1 MKAALLTGLNQFEV
15 QEIAKPIP
23 AENEVLVKVKAAGIC
38 GSDIHKMQSEW
49 KYALPMV
56 MGHEFAGEVEAIGK
70 NVTTVSVGD
79 RVAVAPLL
87 PCYDCIYCKSG
98 KFQLCDR
105 YQMIGSHRYGGF
117 EEYCLVPAT
126 NVINIGSKI
135 SYEEAA
141 MIEPLAVAAHGVMG
155 LNPQL
160 GDQVAVFGLGT
171 IGILSVQWLKLAG
184 VKRIIGIDIDPNK
197 LEESKKYGVT
207 DTINPLEES
216 LEERVFSLTEGMG
229 VDIALECAG
238 SKITEEQCLLIT
250 RKGGTIG
257 YQGIAYSDVLLRQ
270 KAFENIFRREYT
282 LKGFWNSY
290 SAPFPGKE
298 WTHSVAFIES
308 GQINL
313 KDMISHRFT
322 LDDIQTAFNITVN
335 REESYNK
342 VMIFPGESQCKKEK
356 K

>member
-1 MKAALLTGLNQFEV
+1 MKAALLTGLNNFE
-15 QEIAKPIP
+15 IHTIDKPTP
-23 AENEVLVKVKAAGIC
+23 QGNEVLVKVKAAGIC

-49 KYALPMV
+49 KYDLPMV
-56 MGHEFAGEVEAIGK
+56 MGHEFAGEVEAVGEA
-70 NVTTVSVGD
+70 VQSVAVGD
-79 RVAVAPLL
+79 RVAAAPLL
-87 PCYDCIYCKSG
+87 PCNSCVYCKAG
-98 KFQLCDR
+98 KYQLCEH

-117 EEYCLVPAT
+117 EEYCLVPEP
-126 NVINIGSKI
+126 NIIQIGNKI

-155 LNPQL
+155 LDPQM

-171 IGILSVQWLKLAG
+171 IGILSVQWLRLAG
-184 VKRIIGIDIDPNK
+184 VKKIIGIDIDPCK
-197 LEESKKYGVT
+197 LKEAKKYGVT
-207 DTINPLEES
+207 DTINS
-216 LEERVFSLTEGMG
+216 LEEPLEKRIFELTGGLG

-238 SKITEEQCLLIT
+238 SKVTEEQCLLIT
-250 RKGGTIG
+250 RKGGKVG
-257 YQGIAYSDVLLRQ
+257 YQGIAYTDVLLRQ

-298 WTHSVAFIES
+298 WTHSVDFIES

-313 KDMISHRFT
+313 KDMISHRFA
-322 LDDIQTAFNITVN
+322 LDDIQKAFNLTVN

-342 VMIFPGESQCKKEK
+342 VMIFPEEQ
-356 K
+356 

>member
-1 MKAALLTGLNQFEV
+1 MKAALLTSLNKFEIKNL
-15 QEIAKPIP
+15 EKPIP
-23 AENEVLVKVKAAGIC
+23 KENEVLVKVKAAGIC
-38 GSDIHKMQSEW
+38 GSDIHKMQSGW
-49 KYALPMV
+49 RYGLPMV
-56 MGHEFAGEVEAIGK
+56 MGHEFAGEVEAIGSEVK
-70 NVTTVSVGD
+70 NIVVGD
-79 RVAVAPLL
+79 RVAIAPLL
-87 PCYDCIYCKSG
+87 PCNECIYCKSG
-98 KFQLCDR
+98 KYQLCEN

-117 EEYCLVPAT
+117 EEFCTVPES

-155 LNPQL
+155 LDPQT

-171 IGILSVQWLKLAG
+171 IGILSVQWLRLAG
-184 VKRIIGIDIDPNK
+184 VKKIIGIDIDHNK

-207 DTINPLEES
+207 DIINPLEEDLES
-216 LEERVFSLTEGMG
+216 LIFEITKGLG

-238 SKITEEQCLLIT
+238 SKVTEEQCLLVV
-250 RKGGTIG
+250 RKGGKIG

-270 KAFENIFRREYT
+270 RAFENIFRREYT

-298 WTHSVAFIES
+298 WLHSVDFIES
-308 GQINL
+308 GQIQL
-313 KDMISHRFT
+313 KSMISHRFN
-322 LDDIQTAFNITVN
+322 LDDIQKAFNLTVN

-342 VMIFPGESQCKKEK
+342 VMIFPNK
-356 K
+356 

>member
-1 MKAALLTGLNQFEV
+1 MKAALLTSLNNFEI
-15 QEIAKPIP
+15 QQIEKPVP
-23 AENEVLVKVKAAGIC
+23 QDNEVLLKVKAAGIC

-49 KYALPMV
+49 KYDLPMV
-56 MGHEFAGEVEAIGK
+56 MGHEFAGEVAEIGSS
-70 NVTTVSVGD
+70 VSGFKIGD

-87 PCYDCIYCKSG
+87 PCNECIYCKSG
-98 KFQLCDR
+98 KYQLCDN
-105 YQMIGSHRYGGF
+105 YSMIGSHRFGGF
-117 EEYCLVPAT
+117 EEYCAVPED
-126 NVINIGSKI
+126 NLINIGQKI

-141 MIEPLAVAAHGVMG
+141 MIEPLAVSAHGVMG
-155 LNPQL
+155 LEPQV

-197 LEESKKYGVT
+197 LKESKKYGVT
-207 DTINPLEES
+207 DTINSLKES
-216 LEERVFSLTEGMG
+216 LEERIFELTRNKG

-238 SKITEEQCLLIT
+238 SKMTEEQCLLIT
-250 RKGGTIG
+250 CKGGKIG
-257 YQGIAYSDVLLRQ
+257 YQGIAYADVLLRQ
-270 KAFENIFRREYT
+270 RAFENIFRREYT

-298 WTHSVAFIES
+298 WTHSVGFIES

-313 KDMISHRFT
+313 NEMISHRFK
-322 LDDIQTAFNITVN
+322 LDDIQKAFNLTVN

-342 VMIFPGESQCKKEK
+342 VMIFPEE
-356 K
+356 

>member
-1 MKAALLTGLNQFEV
+1 MKAALLTSLNHFEIK
-15 QEIAKPIP
+15 EIDKPIP
-23 AENEVLVKVKAAGIC
+23 QENEVLVKVKAAGIC

-56 MGHEFAGEVEAIGK
+56 MGHEFAGEVEAIGSSVK
-70 NVTTVSVGD
+70 EVSVGD
-79 RVAVAPLL
+79 RVAIAPLL
-87 PCYDCIYCKSG
+87 PCNECIYCKSG
-98 KFQLCDR
+98 KYQLCDH
-105 YQMIGSHRYGGF
+105 YQMIGSHNYGGF
-117 EEYCLVPAT
+117 EEYCIVPET
-126 NVINIGSKI
+126 NVINIGQKI

-155 LNPQL
+155 LDPQV

-171 IGILSVQWLKLAG
+171 IGILSVQWLRLAG
-184 VKRIIGIDIDPNK
+184 VKKIIGIDIDPKK
-197 LEESKKYGVT
+197 LEEAKKYGVT
-207 DTINPLEES
+207 DTINSLEES
-216 LEERVFSLTEGMG
+216 LEDRINELTSGMG

-250 RKGGTIG
+250 RKGGKIG
-257 YQGIAYSDVLLRQ
+257 YQGIAYTDVLLRQ
-270 KAFENIFRREYT
+270 QAFENIFRREYT

-298 WTHSVAFIES
+298 WTHSVGFIES

-313 KDMISHRFT
+313 RDMISHRFG
-322 LDDIQTAFNITVN
+322 LEDIQKAFNLTVN

-342 VMIFPGESQCKKEK
+342 VMIFPER
-356 K
+356 